1 VQNFYTFTK
10 PNITLRIKEISI
22 LTYNKTKKM
31 TITALFMALTCIST
45 MIIKLPTPGT
55 GGYVHL
61 GDAFVILSGILLGP
75 IYGAIAGG
83 IGSALAD
90 LLGGYFIYVPITLIV
105 KALIALGTGLI
116 YHQFTKNLH
125 NIIFKC
131 ILCGIYATALVAGG
145 YLFFESFLYG
155 SAALASVPA
164 NIGQGVSG
172 LVISTILLPIL
183 QRIRVN

>member
-1 VQNFYTFTK
+1 M
-10 PNITLRIKEISI
+10 ID
-22 LTYNKTKKM
+22 NKVKKM
-31 TITALFMALTCIST
+31 TTTALFMALTCIAT

-75 IYGAIAGG
+75 VYGAIAGG

-90 LLGGYFIYVPITLIV
+90 LLGGYFIYVPITFLV
-105 KALIALGTGLI
+105 KALIAAGVGLI
-116 YHQFTKNLH
+116 YHKFATKIH
-125 NIIFKC
+125 NSVVKC
-131 ILCGIYATALVAGG
+131 ILCGVYATILVAGG
-145 YLFFESFLYG
+145 YLFFESFMYG

-172 LVISTILLPIL
+172 LVISCILLPIL
-183 QRIRVN
+183 KKLPVNH

>member
-1 VQNFYTFTK
+1 MTDSK
-10 PNITLRIKEISI
+10 IKR
-22 LTYNKTKKM
+22 M
-31 TITALFMALTCIST
+31 TTTALFIALTCIAT

-90 LLGGYFIYVPITLIV
+90 LLGGYFIYTPITLIV
-105 KALIALGTGLI
+105 KAAMAAGVGLI
-116 YHQFTKNLH
+116 YHHFAKNIH
-125 NIIFKC
+125 KPVIKC
-131 ILCGIYATALVAGG
+131 ILCGIYATILVSGG
-145 YLFFESFLYG
+145 YLFFESFMYG

-164 NIGQGVSG
+164 NICQGLSG
-172 LVISTILLPIL
+172 LIISMILLPVL
-183 QRIRVN
+183 QKIQINN